1 MNINTNTKPLR
12 PQWFSI
18 REAAE
23 YLDVGEPTLYR
34 WMRDG
39 KITVRKVGDSTR
51 FLLEDLDAIVR
62 LIPADR
68 DVNIV
73 REVCPACQG
82 TELVD
87 GDLRS
92 TGLVHFKPKKT
103 KFWTL
108 KDSTIAL
115 AAKMCTRCGTVF
127 LVGDTA
133 KLKALR
139 EPAAAAPA
147 ESAEEVQK

>member
-1 MNINTNTKPLR
+1 L
-12 PQWFSI
+12 Q
-18 REAAE
+18 A
-23 YLDVGEPTLYR
+23 
-34 WMRDG
+34 
-39 KITVRKVGDSTR
+39 
-51 FLLEDLDAIVR
+51 DLDAVIR

-68 DVNIV
+68 DVNV
-73 REVCPACQG
+73 VLALCPACQG

-92 TGLVHFKPKKT
+92 TGQVHFKPKKT

-127 LVGDTA
+127 LVGNTA
-133 KLKALR
+133 KLNTLR
-139 EPAAAAPA
+139 EPGTEA
-147 ESAEEVQK
+147 EKV

>member
-1 MNINTNTKPLR
+1 MGNAANPKPKG

-23 YLDVGEPTLYR
+23 YLDIGEPTLYR

-51 FLLEDLDAIVR
+51 FLQEDLDAVIK
-62 LIPADR
+62 LIPADK

-73 REVCPACQG
+73 RELCPACQG
-82 TELVD
+82 TELVE
-87 GDLRS
+87 GDIRS
-92 TGLVHFKPKKT
+92 TGLVHFRPKKT

-108 KDSTIAL
+108 KDSSIPL

-127 LVGDTA
+127 FTGDLA
-133 KLKALR
+133 KLNALR
-139 EPAAAAPA
+139 EPGEP
-147 ESAEEVQK
+147 V